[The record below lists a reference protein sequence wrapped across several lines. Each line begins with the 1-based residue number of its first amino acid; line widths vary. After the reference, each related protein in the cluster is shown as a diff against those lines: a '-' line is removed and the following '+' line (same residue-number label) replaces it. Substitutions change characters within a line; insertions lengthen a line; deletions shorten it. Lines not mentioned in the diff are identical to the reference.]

1 MGGLSFSE
9 ARAIGAVVAL
19 EVGERAGTRE
29 GVGGFRAASWEF
41 AIFAFVGT
49 FVFGVFPDCMGGDV
63 ALPYSVLFAGAA
75 ADEA

>member
-9 ARAIGAVVAL
+9 ARATAAVVAL

-29 GVGGFRAASWEF
+29 GVGGCRAASWEF

-49 FVFGVFPDCMGGDV
+49 FVFGVFPGCMGGV
-63 ALPYSVLFAGAA
+63 ALPYSALFAGTAD
-75 ADEA
+75 DEA